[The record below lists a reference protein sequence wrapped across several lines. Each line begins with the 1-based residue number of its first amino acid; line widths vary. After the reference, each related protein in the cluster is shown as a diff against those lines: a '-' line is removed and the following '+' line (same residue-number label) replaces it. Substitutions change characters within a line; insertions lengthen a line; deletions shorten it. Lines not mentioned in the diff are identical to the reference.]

1 MDASRRI
8 LAFGGVGIAVA
19 LLLTPPP
26 IDIQAEE
33 QAPSISPNTPPTAE
47 QLASLLA
54 RLAENQHHNDGA
66 LEEFERVE
74 RVISHKDGESSE
86 VVSEHTDRVLPSGT
100 GIMRLAMTQGGSPV
114 SAQAYRR
121 ELQGAIDALELA
133 IHPNDRY
140 RQDMVKFEKR
150 RRDRAEL
157 VDAATK
163 AFRVTWA
170 GQETRG
176 SRTLAKLLFTPDPRY
191 KAPNRVTSLFEHVRA
206 TLWVDESAAQ
216 LVRAEAEITNDI
228 NFGGGIIARIYHGG
242 HFTLEQSEVAPDIW
256 LPSLNVYDVDGR
268 KFLFGFGVHERTEI
282 TKYRRVGAPAEAIE
296 LLRSELNSL
305 VAETPAN

>member
-1 MDASRRI
+1 MA
-8 LAFGGVGIAVA
+8 
-19 LLLTPPP
+19 
-26 IDIQAEE
+26 IQAEE
-33 QAPSISPNTPPTAE
+33 QALSIAPNAPPTAE

-54 RLAENQHHNDGA
+54 RLAENQHHNDRA

-74 RVISHKDGESSE
+74 RVVSRKDGEASE
-86 VVSEHTDRVLPSGT
+86 VLSEHTDRVLPSGT
-100 GIMRLAMTQGGSPV
+100 GIMRLAMSQGGSSV
-114 SAQAYRR
+114 SPQAYRR

-157 VDAATK
+157 VDAAAK

-170 GQETRG
+170 GRETRG
-176 SRTLAKLLFTPDPRY
+176 ARTLAMLLFTPDPSY
-191 KAPNRVTSLFEHVRA
+191 KAPNRVTSLFEHARA

-216 LVRAEAEITNDI
+216 LVRAEAEITSDI
-228 NFGGGIIARIYHGG
+228 NFGGGLIARVYHGG

-305 VAETPAN
+305 VAGTPAH

>member
-8 LAFGGVGIAVA
+8 LAFGGVGIALA
-19 LLLTPPP
+19 LLLTPSPMA
-26 IDIQAEE
+26 IQADG
-33 QAPSISPNTPPTAE
+33 QALQSSSTSPLTTD
-47 QLASLLA
+47 QIASLLA
-54 RLAENQHHNDGA
+54 RLAENQHHNDRA

-74 RVISHKDGESSE
+74 RVISRKDGESSE
-86 VVSEHTDRVLPSGT
+86 AVSEHTDRVLPSGT

-114 SAQAYRR
+114 SPQAYRR
-121 ELQGAIDALELA
+121 ELQGAIDSLELA

-157 VDAATK
+157 VDAAAK

-170 GQETRG
+170 GRETRD
-176 SRTLAKLLFTPDPRY
+176 SRTLTKLLFTPDPNY
-191 KAPNRVTSLFEHVRA
+191 KAPNRATSFFEHVRA

-216 LVRAEAEITNDI
+216 LVRAEAEITSDI
-228 NFGGGIIARIYHGG
+228 SFGGGIVARVYHGG
-242 HFTLEQSEVAPDIW
+242 HLSLEQSEVAPDIW

-305 VAETPAN
+305 VAGTPSN

>member
-1 MDASRRI
+1 MDASRRR
-8 LAFGGVGIAVA
+8 LAFGGVGIALA
-19 LLLTPPP
+19 LLFPPP
-26 IDIQAEE
+26 PVAIQAEE
-33 QAPSISPNTPPTAE
+33 QALSVSPNPPPTAD

-54 RLAENQHHNDGA
+54 RLAENQHHNDRA

-74 RVISHKDGESSE
+74 RVMSRKDGEGSE
-86 VVSEHTDRVLPSGT
+86 VLSEHTDRVLPSGT
-100 GIMRLAMTQGGSPV
+100 GIMRLATSQGGSPV
-114 SAQAYRR
+114 SPQAYRR

-140 RQDMVKFEKR
+140 RQDLVRFEKR

-157 VDAATK
+157 VDIAAK
-163 AFRVTWA
+163 AFHVTWA
-170 GQETRG
+170 GRETRG
-176 SRTLAKLLFTPDPRY
+176 SRTLVKLLFTPDPNY
-191 KAPNRVTSLFEHVRA
+191 KASNRITSLFEHVRA

-216 LVRAEAEITNDI
+216 LVRAEAEITSDV
-228 NFGGGIIARIYHGG
+228 NFGGGLIARVYHGG

-296 LLRSELNSL
+296 LLRTELNNL
-305 VAETPAN
+305 VAETPAI

>member
-1 MDASRRI
+1 M
-8 LAFGGVGIAVA
+8 A
-19 LLLTPPP
+19 LLLTPSPRA
-26 IDIQAEE
+26 IQAEE
-33 QAPSISPNTPPTAE
+33 QALQSLSNSPLTTD
-47 QLASLLA
+47 QIASLLA
-54 RLAENQHHNDGA
+54 RLAENQHHNDRA

-74 RVISHKDGESSE
+74 RVISRKDGESSE
-86 VVSEHTDRVLPSGT
+86 AVSEHTDRVLPSGT

-114 SAQAYRR
+114 SPQVYRR
-121 ELQGAIDALELA
+121 ELQGAIDSLELA

-157 VDAATK
+157 VDAAAK

-170 GQETRG
+170 GRETRD
-176 SRTLAKLLFTPDPRY
+176 SRTLTKLLFTPDPNY
-191 KAPNRVTSLFEHVRA
+191 KAPNRATSFFEHVRA

-216 LVRAEAEITNDI
+216 LVRAEAEITSDI
-228 NFGGGIIARIYHGG
+228 SFGGGIIARVYHGG
-242 HFTLEQSEVAPDIW
+242 HLSLEQSEVAPDIW

-296 LLRSELNSL
+296 LLRSELSSL
-305 VAETPAN
+305 VAGTAAN

>member
-1 MDASRRI
+1 MDGSRRI
-8 LAFGGVGIAVA
+8 LAFGGVGIALA
-19 LLLTPPP
+19 LLLMPSPRA
-26 IDIQAEE
+26 IQADE
-33 QAPSISPNTPPTAE
+33 QALSMAPNTPPTAE
-47 QLASLLA
+47 QLAALLA
-54 RLAENQHHNDGA
+54 RLAENQHHNDRA

-74 RVISHKDGESSE
+74 RVISRKDGESSE

-100 GIMRLAMTQGGSPV
+100 GIMRLAMSQGGSPV
-114 SAQAYRR
+114 SPQVYRR
-121 ELQGAIDALELA
+121 ELQVAIDALALA

-170 GQETRG
+170 GRETRG
-176 SRTLAKLLFTPDPRY
+176 PHTLAKLLFSPDPNY

-216 LVRAEAEITNDI
+216 LVRAEAEIASDI
-228 NFGGGIIARIYHGG
+228 NFGGGIIARVYHGG

-268 KFLFGFGVHERTEI
+268 KFLFGFGVHERIEI

>member
-1 MDASRRI
+1 M
-8 LAFGGVGIAVA
+8 AFGGVGIALA
-19 LLLTPPP
+19 LLLPPP
-26 IDIQAEE
+26 PVAMPAEE
-33 QAPSISPNTPPTAE
+33 QAPSISSNAPPTAE

-54 RLAENQHHNDGA
+54 RLADNQHRNDRA

-74 RVISHKDGESSE
+74 RVMARKDGEGSE
-86 VVSEHTDRVLPSGT
+86 VLSEHTDRVLPSGT
-100 GIMRLAMTQGGSPV
+100 GIMRLAVSQGGSPV
-114 SAQAYRR
+114 SPQTYRS

-140 RQDMVKFEKR
+140 RQDLVRFEKR

-157 VDAATK
+157 VDTAAK
-163 AFRVTWA
+163 AFHVTWV
-170 GQETRG
+170 GRETRG
-176 SRTLAKLLFTPDPRY
+176 SRTLIKLLFTPDPNY
-191 KAPNRVTSLFEHVRA
+191 KAATRVTSLFEHVRA

-216 LVRAEAEITNDI
+216 LVRAEAEITSDV
-228 NFGGGIIARIYHGG
+228 NFGGGLIARVYHGG
-242 HFTLEQSEVAPDIW
+242 HVTLEQSEVAPDIW
-256 LPSLNVYDVDGR
+256 LPSLNVHDVDGR

-305 VAETPAN
+305 VAETPAR